1 MAPALDIWTQKRV
14 SVDLGT
20 QYKLTD
26 SFKVYLNLK
35 NLTNTPLKFTEGP
48 TDDRVIQR
56 EFYGI
61 TVQAGFNYKL

>member
-1 MAPALDIWTQKRV
+1 
-14 SVDLGT
+14 
-20 QYKLTD
+20 LTD